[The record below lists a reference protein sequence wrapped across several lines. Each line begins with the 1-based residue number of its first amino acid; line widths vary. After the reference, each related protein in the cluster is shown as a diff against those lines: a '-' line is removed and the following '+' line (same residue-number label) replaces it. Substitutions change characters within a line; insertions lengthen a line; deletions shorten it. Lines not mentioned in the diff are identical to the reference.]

1 LAELLTRRLAA
12 YKAFDKARAVSRSAL
27 GWVLSQLHRWVEATG
42 GLGVLSWVSDHAKY
56 AVGPIREPGSC
67 PPLWPFCLRHILP
80 LPPSIRPSSSGGGL
94 VRIAKA
100 AWTGI
105 KSLLGRCG
113 STGTLIT
120 ESLSHTG
127 TQIAETV
134 KAVAKHPMMAPVV
147 HAIKATLALV
157 RPVGLGCVANRLLAA
172 LVPVPWLRAMIA
184 FLVMP
189 FLVNSTLVGN
199 VWEWATT
206 RPATPKSNDTEGAD
220 DGDLL
225 INTFAIPMPGRTVPS
240 DEQPEVAEQD
250 NTQDDNEPADEE
262 PFSNRASRR
271 AQQREDAHAWRMQ
284 QQHR

>member
-1 LAELLTRRLAA
+1 
-12 YKAFDKARAVSRSAL
+12 
-27 GWVLSQLHRWVEATG
+27 
-42 GLGVLSWVSDHAKY
+42 
-56 AVGPIREPGSC
+56 
-67 PPLWPFCLRHILP
+67 LWPFCLRHILP